1 MRSFLWIIYQSMTEM
16 VKPVHVKMCV
26 CRECVYVY
34 AGPRILQFPAN
45 IVRVVEGERVE
56 FTVKVTGSPE
66 PKLTWYHE
74 GEEVMTNY
82 STDVGLDGCL
92 SIPCTESSHTGLY
105 QLVAVNPAG
114 RAERQVTL
122 FVRKEEQPT
131 QQATENNKVSLSS
144 VPVLDFEEYVASG
157 HANDNAIFQ
166 EQFNVREIII
176 QTDNH

>member
-1 MRSFLWIIYQSMTEM
+1 M
-16 VKPVHVKMCV
+16 
-26 CRECVYVY
+26 Y

-114 RAERQVTL
+114 RAERKVTL

-131 QQATENNKVSLSS
+131 QETTENNQVLLSP